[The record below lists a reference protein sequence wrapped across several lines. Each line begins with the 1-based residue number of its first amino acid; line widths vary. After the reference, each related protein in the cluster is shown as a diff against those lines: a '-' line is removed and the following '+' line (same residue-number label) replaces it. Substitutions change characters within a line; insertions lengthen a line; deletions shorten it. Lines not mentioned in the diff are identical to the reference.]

1 MQQQVTAEQVVPLLR
16 VHADRVHD
24 AVRRSGCSPAAAA
37 RVVESSALDLLDAVA
52 AGTVDDP
59 LGAWFARADALAAQ
73 AQTGDDV
80 PVGGGLLAADGDQ
93 ALLGRALDALPDRQR
108 LALLLRDSYDLPA
121 ASVGTALGTTADGA
135 MEQVAVARLAFL
147 PAIDG
152 EASPALGSHAADL
165 AALGRIG
172 EGGPVAA
179 PDATA
184 RKHAQACPLCRSVVE
199 AQDYAHRLLSGLV
212 VVALPEDER
221 ERLLVRVEQ
230 AARTRLPSAAS
241 LVAAGAELD
250 DEEDLPRR
258 VLTPLAALLGLV
270 LAAGLGLGLG
280 LLTVRSPGGIE
291 PADAAGALSVPVTA
305 APVPRVTPATAEQ
318 LRRAQSPPPAET
330 RTFTLP
336 VRTLPPPPPPPEPEP
351 VQTTPP
357 ALAQPAITLAP
368 ATGPANA
375 ETTVAGTGWQPGT
388 PVALEYLDGLGQPT
402 GSAATAVP
410 GPDGAFSTTLATV
423 DPVNVPGE
431 HTVRATNG
439 VQPEATATYVV
450 EG

>member
-1 MQQQVTAEQVVPLLR
+1 MQQQATAERVVPLLR

-24 AVRRSGCSPAAAA
+24 AVRRSGCTPAAAVQ
-37 RVVESSALDLLDAVA
+37 VVEASALDLVDAVA
-52 AGTVDDP
+52 AGDDDDV

-135 MEQVAVARLAFL
+135 MAQVAAARLAFL
-147 PAIDG
+147 PGIDG
-152 EASPALGSHAADL
+152 QASPSLGGHAADL

-184 RKHAQACPLCRSVVE
+184 RKHAQACALCRSVVE

-230 AARTRLPSAAS
+230 AVRTRLPSAAS

-250 DEEDLPRR
+250 DEDDLPRR

-291 PADAAGALSVPVTA
+291 PADAAGELSVPVTA
-305 APVPRVTPATAEQ
+305 AAVPRVTPATAEQ

-351 VQTTPP
+351 VSTTPLPQAAVTLSP
-357 ALAQPAITLAP
+357 AA
-368 ATGPANA
+368 GPGNS

-388 PVALEYLDGLGQPT
+388 PVTIQYLDTLGQPS
-402 GSAATAVP
+402 GSAATVVP
-410 GPDGAFSTTLATV
+410 RADGAFSTALATV
-423 DPVNVPGE
+423 DPANVPGE
-431 HTVRATNG
+431 HTVRASNG
-439 VQPEATATYVV
+439 VQPDATATYVV
-450 EG
+450 ED

>member
-1 MQQQVTAEQVVPLLR
+1 MQQQATAEQVVPLLR

-24 AVRRSGCSPAAAA
+24 AVRRAGCSPATAVE
-37 RVVESSALDLLDAVA
+37 VVETSALDLVDAVA
-52 AGTVDDP
+52 AGDVDDP

-73 AQTGDDV
+73 VQTGADV
-80 PVGGGLLAADGDQ
+80 PVGEGLLAADGDQ

-108 LALLLRDSYDLPA
+108 LALLLRDSYDLPPG
-121 ASVGTALGTTADGA
+121 SVGTALGTTADGA
-135 MEQVAVARLAFL
+135 MAQVAAARLAFL
-147 PAIDG
+147 PGIDG
-152 EASPALGSHAADL
+152 RPSPALDGHPADL

-179 PDATA
+179 PDATT
-184 RKHAQACPLCRSVVE
+184 RKHAQACALCRSVVE
-199 AQDYAHRLLSGLV
+199 AQDDAHRLLSGLV
-212 VVALPEDER
+212 VVALPEDVR
-221 ERLLVRVEQ
+221 ARLLVRVEQ
-230 AARTRLPSAAS
+230 AVRTRLPSASS
-241 LVAAGAELD
+241 LEAVDVELD
-250 DEEDLPRR
+250 DDLPRR

-280 LLTVRSPGGIE
+280 LLTVRDPGGIE
-291 PADAAGALSVPVTA
+291 PAAAAGELSVPVTA
-305 APVPRVTPATAEQ
+305 APVARVTPPSAEQ

-351 VQTTPP
+351 VQTTQQPV
-357 ALAQPAITLAP
+357 AAQPAITLTP
-368 ATGPANA
+368 ATGPGNS
-375 ETTVAGTGWQPGT
+375 ETTVAGTGWQPGA
-388 PVALEYLDGLGQPT
+388 PVTIEYLDTLGQPT

-410 GPDGAFSTTLATV
+410 DVDGVFSTTLATV
-423 DPVNVPGE
+423 DPANVPGD

-439 VQPEATATYVV
+439 VQPASTTTYVV